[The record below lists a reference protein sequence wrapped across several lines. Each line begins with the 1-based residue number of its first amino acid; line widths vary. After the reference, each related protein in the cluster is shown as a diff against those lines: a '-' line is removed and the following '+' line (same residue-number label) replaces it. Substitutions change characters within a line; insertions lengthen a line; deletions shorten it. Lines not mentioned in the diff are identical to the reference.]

1 MNKEVKDKGD
11 KGKKVK
17 FEGPQF
23 KIKLKIKVKD
33 AKPERKLAVNNK
45 EE

>member
-1 MNKEVKDKGD
+1 MNKEVKDKGE

-23 KIKLKIKVKD
+23 KLKLKIKVKD
-33 AKPERKLAVNNK
+33 AKPERKLKADK
-45 EE
+45 QEE

>member
-1 MNKEVKDKGD
+1 MHKEVKDKGA

-33 AKPERKLAVNNK
+33 GKPERSVKTSK
-45 EE
+45 QEK